1 MHTQVLASIAGDFHA
16 THWNGVANED
26 AYVQT
31 ATQSLL
37 TYFRNFGLAGFDINY
52 ESFEQGKTDQWV
64 RVWCRIIASLK
75 QVSLRAIKA

>member
-37 TYFRNFGLAGFDINY
+37 TYFRNFALLALTSIMKALNKGKQINGSVCGV
-52 ESFEQGKTDQWV
+52 ESLQ
-64 RVWCRIIASLK
+64 AS
-75 QVSLRAIKA
+75 SR